1 LTAKN
6 LELQASLKSLEE
18 KADQELEKIKAQYES
33 RLQKEIP
40 QLQNKDSNAL
50 TQS

>member
-6 LELQASLKSLEE
+6 QELQASLKSFEE

-33 RLQKEIP
+33 
-40 QLQNKDSNAL
+40 QL
-50 TQS
+50 